1 MLSLCYNRHLLA
13 RSDLAFLC
21 ESSAQRCAAVLR
33 LFLACLALPTT
44 DLTAL
49 LMHSSCVTRLPES
62 RKPMERSS
70 RFITYIAFVQFV
82 PLVLFPWDVSIR
94 SLVIFAILLLL
105 SAFLGWALIQ
115 RKPWG
120 RTLTI
125 FVQGLN
131 IVVRIITFFGNVYA
145 PETGLNAAL
154 LVTYL
159 LAIILSGGI
168 LSYIDRP
175 EVQLAFEA

>member
-1 MLSLCYNRHLLA
+1 
-13 RSDLAFLC
+13 
-21 ESSAQRCAAVLR
+21 
-33 LFLACLALPTT
+33 
-44 DLTAL
+44 
-49 LMHSSCVTRLPES
+49 
-62 RKPMERSS
+62 MERSS
-70 RFITYIAFVQFV
+70 RFITFIAFAQFV
-82 PLVLFPWDVSIR
+82 PLVLFPWDLSVR
-94 SLVIFAILLLL
+94 SLIFFVILLLL

-131 IVVRIITFFGNVYA
+131 IVVRIITLFGNVYK
-145 PETGLNAAL
+145 PEVGLDAAL

-159 LAIILSGGI
+159 LAIVLSGAI

>member
-1 MLSLCYNRHLLA
+1 
-13 RSDLAFLC
+13 
-21 ESSAQRCAAVLR
+21 
-33 LFLACLALPTT
+33 
-44 DLTAL
+44 
-49 LMHSSCVTRLPES
+49 
-62 RKPMERSS
+62 MERSA
-70 RFITYIAFVQFV
+70 RFITYIAFAQFI
-82 PLVLFPWDVSIR
+82 PLVLFPWDLSVR
-94 SLVIFAILLLL
+94 SAVFFVVLLLL

-131 IVVRIITFFGNVYA
+131 IVVRIITLFGNVYG
-145 PETGLNAAL
+145 PESGLDVAL

-159 LAIILSGGI
+159 LAIVLSGVI
-168 LSYIDRP
+168 LSYIDRS

>member
-1 MLSLCYNRHLLA
+1 M
-13 RSDLAFLC
+13 
-21 ESSAQRCAAVLR
+21 
-33 LFLACLALPTT
+33 T
-44 DLTAL
+44 
-49 LMHSSCVTRLPES
+49 
-62 RKPMERSS
+62 RSS
-70 RFITYIAFVQFV
+70 RFITYIAFAQFV

-94 SLVIFAILLLL
+94 SLVFVVILLLL
-105 SAFLGWALIQ
+105 SAFLGWALIE

-131 IVVRIITFFGNVYA
+131 IVVRIITLFGNVYG
-145 PETGLNAAL
+145 PEMGLNVAL

-159 LAIILSGGI
+159 LSIVLSGIILG
-168 LSYIDRP
+168 YIDRP

>member
-1 MLSLCYNRHLLA
+1 M
-13 RSDLAFLC
+13 D
-21 ESSAQRCAAVLR
+21 
-33 LFLACLALPTT
+33 
-44 DLTAL
+44 
-49 LMHSSCVTRLPES
+49 
-62 RKPMERSS
+62 RSS
-70 RFITYIAFVQFV
+70 RFITYISFAQFV
-82 PLVLFPWDVSIR
+82 PLVLFPWGVSIR
-94 SLVIFAILLLL
+94 SLVFFVILLLL
-105 SAFLGWALIQ
+105 TAFLGWALIE

-131 IVVRIITFFGNVYA
+131 IVVRIITLFGNVYG
-145 PETGLNAAL
+145 PETGLNVAL

-159 LAIILSGGI
+159 LAIVLSGGI